1 MIQSYVTIK
10 KTTVNKCCE
19 ASKVTL
25 TQYNLFCP
33 FLPLTASLNDGKW

>member
-25 TQYNLFCP
+25 TQYNLF
-33 FLPLTASLNDGKW
+33 LSLFAPNRVLE